1 MIATIQKQLKMV
13 VFSNQSFFF
22 LTRFLNFS
30 LLCAVDRSFPIC
42 NYRCNHDLC
51 LVLLIVLYPHKLL
64 YSMLLIQLFRYYYLR
79 CIIILFILQY
89 IIPIFLRIFK
99 FYIILMLY
107 VGMSEEQIYVYDSR
121 ETDSNRMEL
130 YQQMEVIV
138 CIANYVL
145 SKSGI
150 ICQT

>member
-1 MIATIQKQLKMV
+1 M
-13 VFSNQSFFF
+13 FCGSFFPDLQLSMQPWF
-22 LTRFLNFS
+22 MSCFTDCFVSPQTIIFYVINIAFS
-30 LLCAVDRSFPIC
+30 LLLST
-42 NYRCNHDLC
+42 L
-51 LVLLIVLYPHKLL
+51 
-64 YSMLLIQLFRYYYLR
+64 YYYLVYLT
-79 CIIILFILQY
+79 IY
-89 IIPIFLRIFK
+89 YTHFLRIFK

>member
-1 MIATIQKQLKMV
+1 
-13 VFSNQSFFF
+13 
-22 LTRFLNFS
+22 
-30 LLCAVDRSFPIC
+30 
-42 NYRCNHDLC
+42 
-51 LVLLIVLYPHKLL
+51 
-64 YSMLLIQLFRYYYLR
+64 
-79 CIIILFILQY
+79 
-89 IIPIFLRIFK
+89 
-99 FYIILMLY
+99 MLY